1 MSESVKAW
9 RPLLLLRRRLFIA
22 PGFDAEEV
30 LELPAE
36 MGTSEQMLFSV
47 AVDYKA
53 LECTV

>member
-1 MSESVKAW
+1 MSESIKAW

-30 LELPAE
+30 LELAAE

-53 LECTV
+53 LEFTV